1 MPDFA
6 SLRGIKPR
14 LILSRSL
21 IPGID
26 WKFPWPKTMQFPTT
40 FEPLSPLRPSDLIH
54 TRNAIQ
60 EHTEKLI
67 ALSKLDLREV
77 EFAAWGGFILRLS
90 PCPRLEEWWGC
101 RPNRKKHVWIDSAE
115 LDDFRTTLL
124 LAHSNAKNSDGIYA
138 AICSWRDVQEAA
150 ADLRIRY
157 LGPDLLAMHGPNIFT
172 STAQEIIQRFQL
184 EERPLNSTAIP
195 CCCRLKWG
203 YLQRFPQP
211 SIPAVLDY
219 YNIAQPED
227 VSLPIL
233 VKLGA
238 NLAIV
243 LAFSPSADESLRIGL
258 CCQWHAGLA
267 IDDLGAWLRTFPSS
281 NHLGQLRELQWIA
294 PGCFSSLSHGA
305 APEEAIA

>member
-1 MPDFA
+1 M
-6 SLRGIKPR
+6 
-14 LILSRSL
+14 
-21 IPGID
+21 
-26 WKFPWPKTMQFPTT
+26 
-40 FEPLSPLRPSDLIH
+40 
-54 TRNAIQ
+54 
-60 EHTEKLI
+60 
-67 ALSKLDLREV
+67 
-77 EFAAWGGFILRLS
+77 
-90 PCPRLEEWWGC
+90 
-101 RPNRKKHVWIDSAE
+101 E
-115 LDDFRTTLL
+115 LDDLGTQALFSGQISGNGD
-124 LAHSNAKNSDGIYA
+124 AYV
-138 AICSWRDVQEAA
+138 AICSWRDVPAA
-150 ADLRIRY
+150 AVDLRLRWV
-157 LGPDLLAMHGPNIFT
+157 GPLLLKTHGPSIFLE
-172 STAQEIIQRFQL
+172 SAQEIAQAFQL

-211 SIPAVLDY
+211 SIPAALDY
-219 YNIAQPED
+219 YNIAQPKD

-294 PGCFSSLSHGA
+294 PGCFSSLGTA